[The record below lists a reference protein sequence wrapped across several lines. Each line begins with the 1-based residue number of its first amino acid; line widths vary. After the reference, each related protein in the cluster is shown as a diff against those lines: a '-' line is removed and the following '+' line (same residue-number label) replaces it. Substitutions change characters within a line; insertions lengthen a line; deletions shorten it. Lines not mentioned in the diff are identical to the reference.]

1 MSGSTPELWVGVD
14 IGGSK
19 TLALAC
25 DGQNRIVGR
34 SYRRTPAA
42 DGAGAVLD
50 VVAEAVLAAIGQVGG
65 SPRVSGV
72 GVGAA
77 GVIDPELGTV
87 VAVSASFA
95 GWRGTK
101 ITPELS
107 ARLDG
112 LPVVTDNDVNTLLL
126 GEVRAAGQ
134 GVRHAMA
141 VTLGT
146 GVGGAVLVDG
156 VLLHGGGAG
165 AGEIGH
171 TGRFG
176 DEPCTCGGTGHLEAY
191 ASGHSISRRYR
202 RATGRASPGHEIA
215 ARASA
220 GDDAARAVFD
230 DAGRCLGAAVADAC
244 GLLGIELVILGGS
257 VTGSWPLLAPSTQ
270 WALAERPL
278 LSGTTPD
285 LRLARLGADGAALGA
300 VELVR
305 ECPSVVLRR

>member
-1 MSGSTPELWVGVD
+1 MSASSSELWIGVD

-25 DGQNRIVGR
+25 DAGGGVVGR
-34 SYRRTPAA
+34 AYRRTPAVRGA
-42 DGAGAVLD
+42 DAVLD
-50 VVAEAVLAAIGQVGG
+50 VVAEAVLAVIGQAGG
-65 SPRVSGV
+65 SARVAGI

-87 VAVSASFA
+87 LAVSASFV
-95 GWRGTK
+95 GWRDTK

-126 GEVRAAGQ
+126 GEARLAGPD
-134 GVRHAMA
+134 VWHAMA

-146 GVGGAVLVDG
+146 GVGGALLVDG
-156 VLLHGGGAG
+156 SLLHGGGAG

-176 DEPCTCGGTGHLEAY
+176 EEPCTCGGTGHLEAY
-191 ASGHSISRRYR
+191 ASGHSISRRYQA
-202 RATGRASPGHEIA
+202 ATGRSLPGDAVA
-215 ARASA
+215 ARATEGEEA
-220 GDDAARAVFD
+220 ACVVFDAA
-230 DAGRCLGAAVADAC
+230 GHCLGAAVADAC

-257 VTGSWPLLAPSTQ
+257 VTESWSLLAPSMYR
-270 WALAERPL
+270 ALAERPL
-278 LSGTTPD
+278 LRGGTPD
-285 LRLARLGADGAALGA
+285 VRLARLGPDGAALGA
-300 VELVR
+300 VELAR
-305 ECPSVVLRR
+305 AGQSVLRS